1 MKKTF
6 IPLFV
11 GLLCWTSAQAAT
23 LTYSYDGGKT
33 AAQNGTALQAA
44 INAASAG
51 DELKVQ
57 AGTYIGN
64 FSMREGVNVSGG
76 WNEGFTAQTDYATIL
91 DANADGRVLEQPSNF
106 TTWTIWSN
114 FTIQNGNLK
123 AISAT
128 PANGLSSGVALG
140 KKGQVKHCLIQNN
153 TFSYNGNCM
162 GGGVGNDAVDVATD
176 VCAEDCIIRNNC
188 GTYGG
193 GVRVRGTVLN
203 CIIEN
208 NNTNNSIKTG
218 PGGGVHLQSGRLVG
232 CIVKGNYSG
241 GDTGGVR
248 LFGKCQVINCLI
260 ADNTAT
266 GKVGGIGIES
276 ANSDVIGCTI
286 VNNDQLINDASHN
299 SKCGISCGASSD
311 NGTKLANNIV
321 WGNKHN
327 GVAQNTQIY
336 YISHYAAANR
346 VYNAIAHQNT
356 TNGIKL
362 SMSNDEDDA
371 YLDGDQNEQ
380 TGLAPHFVD
389 PANGDYRLTNLSPV
403 LDLGNSS
410 YLTVDKDLAGNA
422 RISGTNVDLGCYEY
436 QYPIIVDNY
445 VHSDE
450 DLQEAIDATPVG
462 ETVYVEA
469 GTYYGNFTMKDGVN
483 VSGGWNAEF
492 TAQTDYATIL
502 DAQNSGRVLTQSAAF
517 NTLTIWSNLTI
528 QNGNVTGTGGGVS
541 LCKNGQ
547 LNHCKV
553 MNNACTTQG
562 GGVYCDDT
570 NAGVIIDD
578 CIISVNTANQGGGM
592 RIRGTVQNSV
602 IENNTVADAGGGIH
616 LQAAIALNCEVRN
629 NHAKAGA
636 GIRAYGGMV
645 QNCIVE
651 NNATTASNTG
661 GVMLQSGAAMY
672 NSIIRNNTSNENT
685 GGVRL
690 TYDNSKSCTIANCLI
705 VGNSA
710 AQRVGG
716 MALEG
721 GVHYAFGNTIV
732 NNSQTSSTN
741 PDWCGVRVNVGG
753 PLQFCNNIVW
763 GNKVGNEVQ
772 ANQIMLL
779 SSYSNQKN
787 NFVHNAVVWNGKL
800 AGGEDFEGVNTIL
813 LDKDTDP
820 GFTDAANGDYTLVYP
835 SPAGLIDSGH
845 GGYFYGTKDLAG
857 NTRKM
862 GVIDRGCYEY
872 TYENPVANT
881 YTREVT
887 AGRYGT
893 ICLPFAVAAAD
904 IAGATVY
911 KVLSFSDDLQSG
923 LLLEEVD
930 AMEAGNPYFFL
941 ASAASVSFG
950 YIAEGSP
957 ASAGNE
963 NGLYGTIVGEL
974 VKGEGYYVLQN
985 NELRQTYDGAD
996 DVEINLGAN
1005 RAYVMLSEIPAYT
1018 ESAPSPRRR
1027 VINIRQEQGSA
1038 TGMDQV
1044 TNDKWQM
1051 TNKVIK
1057 DGRLLII
1064 RDGKTYNVLG
1074 QSINQ

>member
-188 GTYGG
+188 GTHGG

-380 TGLAPHFVD
+380 TGRAPHFAD
-389 PANGDYRLTNLSPV
+389 PANGDYRLTWQSPM
-403 LDLGNSS
+403 LGRANSS
-410 YLTVDKDLAGNA
+410 IAVVTKDLDGNN
-422 RISGTNVDLGCYEY
+422 RNIEGVDLGAYEL
-436 QYPIIVDNY
+436 P
-445 VHSDE
+445 
-450 DLQEAIDATPVG
+450 
-462 ETVYVEA
+462 
-469 GTYYGNFTMKDGVN
+469 YY
-483 VSGGWNAEF
+483 
-492 TAQTDYATIL
+492 
-502 DAQNSGRVLTQSAAF
+502 
-517 NTLTIWSNLTI
+517 TLTIAAFDHATLTVGGETKTAGDYSLPKGYTTTATIEPDENYSITSVTCGDAILTPEAGIYTLPALLTDMTLTI
-528 QNGNVTGTGGGVS
+528 TVQSTPTGIDDANTAV
-541 LCKNGQ
+541 KAVKVIRNGQ
-547 LNHCKV
+547 L
-553 MNNACTTQG
+553 
-562 GGVYCDDT
+562 
-570 NAGVIIDD
+570 
-578 CIISVNTANQGGGM
+578 
-592 RIRGTVQNSV
+592 
-602 IENNTVADAGGGIH
+602 
-616 LQAAIALNCEVRN
+616 
-629 NHAKAGA
+629 
-636 GIRAYGGMV
+636 
-645 QNCIVE
+645 
-651 NNATTASNTG
+651 
-661 GVMLQSGAAMY
+661 
-672 NSIIRNNTSNENT
+672 
-685 GGVRL
+685 
-690 TYDNSKSCTIANCLI
+690 LI
-705 VGNSA
+705 
-710 AQRVGG
+710 
-716 MALEG
+716 L
-721 GVHYAFGNTIV
+721 
-732 NNSQTSSTN
+732 
-741 PDWCGVRVNVGG
+741 
-753 PLQFCNNIVW
+753 
-763 GNKVGNEVQ
+763 
-772 ANQIMLL
+772 
-779 SSYSNQKN
+779 
-787 NFVHNAVVWNGKL
+787 
-800 AGGEDFEGVNTIL
+800 
-813 LDKDTDP
+813 
-820 GFTDAANGDYTLVYP
+820 
-835 SPAGLIDSGH
+835 
-845 GGYFYGTKDLAG
+845 
-857 NTRKM
+857 
-862 GVIDRGCYEY
+862 
-872 TYENPVANT
+872 
-881 YTREVT
+881 
-887 AGRYGT
+887 
-893 ICLPFAVAAAD
+893 
-904 IAGATVY
+904 
-911 KVLSFSDDLQSG
+911 
-923 LLLEEVD
+923 
-930 AMEAGNPYFFL
+930 
-941 ASAASVSFG
+941 
-950 YIAEGSP
+950 
-957 ASAGNE
+957 
-963 NGLYGTIVGEL
+963 
-974 VKGEGYYVLQN
+974 
-985 NELRQTYDGAD
+985 
-996 DVEINLGAN
+996 
-1005 RAYVMLSEIPAYT
+1005 
-1018 ESAPSPRRR
+1018 
-1027 VINIRQEQGSA
+1027 
-1038 TGMDQV
+1038 
-1044 TNDKWQM
+1044 
-1051 TNKVIK
+1051 
-1057 DGRLLII
+1057 
-1064 RDGKTYNVLG
+1064 RDGKEFNVLG
-1074 QSINQ
+1074 SQL